1 MRTFLIIL
9 WSVLAL
15 LAGISCIWIEPFIC
29 KLIVLCFSCLNAPTA
44 IALLV
49 MDIADRRARK
59 KENELQLQE
68 NTDLSSQEEE
78 G

>member
-15 LAGISCIWIEPFIC
+15 LTGICCIWIEPFVC
-29 KLIVLCFSCLNAPTA
+29 KMIVLCFSCLNAPTA
-44 IALLV
+44 LALVV

-59 KENELQLQE
+59 KENVQLQE
-68 NTDLSSQEEE
+68 NSDLSTEEKE

>member
-15 LAGISCIWIEPFIC
+15 LTGICCIWIEPFVC

-44 IALLV
+44 AALII
-49 MDIADRRARK
+49 MDRATRREEKA
-59 KENELQLQE
+59 NVQLQE